1 MTAPQQPSVPL
12 PGKRGYARYDEYEA
26 HRCKCGH
33 IVYLSDQ
40 VGGRCQFCACD
51 NHRPAGDAA

>member
-1 MTAPQQPSVPL
+1 MTPPKGAYV
-12 PGKRGYARYDEYEA
+12 RFDEYEA

-51 NHRPAGDAA
+51 NHRPAGAS